1 MTELVLKNRV
11 SKRKLDS
18 IIYFLGML
26 NIDAEIKKTITEKKV
41 QTKPLFAET
50 FGMWEGRNI
59 DVKEIRQKA
68 RERRTKYYDKMH
80 NRRNILD
87 YQGKGIWEGNL
98 DEMRCD

>member
-11 SKRKLDS
+11 NKQKLDS

-26 NIDAEIKKTITEKKV
+26 NIDAEIKKTTAEKQI

-59 DVKEIRQKA
+59 DIKEIRQKS
-68 RERRTKYYDKMH
+68 RERRTKYYD
-80 NRRNILD
+80 NATL
-87 YQGKGIWEGNL
+87 
-98 DEMRCD
+98 